1 MSDLGKIVSKA
12 APIVGNILNSVLPG
26 SGFILQG
33 LAGLFGLGSNASQED
48 IANAIA
54 NDPEAYVKL
63 KQFELE
69 HKYDLEALIVQDR
82 NSARVNEAEVAKA
95 QGKRDWVRPFLVISS
110 TVLFASMCY
119 IIAFTHADNT
129 DRDILFAMLGSL
141 QTVWAGSIV
150 GYYFGGFAD
159 NKFQLKKNDKE
170 EVELP
175 PPADTH

>member
-1 MSDLGKIVSKA
+1 MTKLSEIVSKS
-12 APIVGNILNSVLPG
+12 APIVGNILNAVLPG
-26 SGFILQG
+26 SGLIVQG
-33 LAGLFGLGSNASQED
+33 IAGLFGLKSTATED
-48 IANAIA
+48 DIINSIS

-69 HKYDLEALIVQDR
+69 HKYDLESLIIQDR

-110 TVLFASMCY
+110 TALFASMCY
-119 IIAFTHADNT
+119 IIAFTHADNS

-159 NKFQLKKNDKE
+159 NKFQKKQTTE
-170 EVELP
+170 IELP
-175 PPADTH
+175 PPADTR